1 MTTTVSPLAEST
13 SRPRLGRGAAFT
25 LIAVVIATFLGAS
38 ATPTPLYEHYQ
49 QMWGFSSLAST
60 LVFGIYALALLATLL
75 TAGSLSDHIGRRPV
89 LLGALALEAV
99 SLALFASADGLAI
112 LLIARVVQGVATGA
126 AISALGSALI
136 DLERSPGRGSII
148 NSVAPTV
155 GLAVGAVGSSLISEH
170 LPRPTSTVY
179 LVLLVLVALEILG
192 VWTAPETSGGR
203 PGAWQSLRPTL
214 AVPRQARTMI
224 ALTAPC
230 LIAVWALGG
239 FYLSL
244 GPALARNALD
254 VHSSLIGAIMVAT
267 LTGFGAAAVLTFR
280 KLGGRTVMLIGTTAL
295 VLGVAVTLVGAETSS
310 AVVILAG
317 TAVAGIGF
325 GAGFQGTILTVMPL
339 AENHER
345 AGLLSTVYV
354 IAYLANSLPALLA
367 GYLVGK
373 VGLVDTTRGYGAL
386 VMLLAAAA
394 LVGLLMTGERKV
406 SIPSVPE

>member
-1 MTTTVSPLAEST
+1 MTTTVSEKT
-13 SRPRLGRGAAFT
+13 VGTTRPRLGRGASFT
-25 LIAVVIATFLGAS
+25 LIAVIIATFLGAS

-49 QMWGFSSLAST
+49 QLWGFSSLGST

-89 LLGALALEAV
+89 LLGALVLEAF
-99 SLALFASADGLAI
+99 SLVLFASADGLTM
-112 LLIARVVQGVATGA
+112 LLIARVIQGIATGA
-126 AISALGSALI
+126 AISTLGSALI
-136 DLERSPGRGSII
+136 DLERTPGRGAII

-155 GLAVGAVGSSLISEH
+155 GLAVGAVGSSLITEH

-179 LVLLVLVALEILG
+179 LVLLVIVILEILG
-192 VWTAPETSGGR
+192 VWAAPETSGGR
-203 PGAWQSLRPTL
+203 SGALKSMRPTL
-214 AVPRQARTMI
+214 SVPREARTMI

-254 VHSSLIGAIMVAT
+254 VHSSLIGAVMVAT

-280 KLGGRTVMLIGTTAL
+280 NLGGRTVMLIGTTTL
-295 VLGVAVTLVGAETSS
+295 ILGVGITLLGAEISS
-310 AVVILAG
+310 TVAIFGG
-317 TAVAGIGF
+317 TAIAGVGF

-339 AENHER
+339 ADSHQR

-373 VGLVDTTRGYGAL
+373 IGLVDTTRSYGAL
-386 VMLLAAAA
+386 VMALAAAA
-394 LVGLLMTGERKV
+394 LIGLLVTGERKKSV
-406 SIPSVPE
+406 PSVIE

>member
-1 MTTTVSPLAEST
+1 MTTTVLQKTVGAT
-13 SRPRLGRGAAFT
+13 RPRLGRGATFT
-25 LIAVVIATFLGAS
+25 LIAVIIATFLGAS

-49 QMWGFSSLAST
+49 QLWGFSSLGST

-89 LLGALALEAV
+89 LLGALVLEAF
-99 SLALFASADGLAI
+99 SLVLFASADGLTM
-112 LLIARVVQGVATGA
+112 LLIARVIQGIATGA
-126 AISALGSALI
+126 AISTLGSALI
-136 DLERSPGRGSII
+136 DLERTPGRGSVI

-155 GLAVGAVGSSLISEH
+155 GLAVGAVGSSLITEH

-179 LVLLVLVALEILG
+179 LVLLVIVILEILG
-192 VWTAPETSGGR
+192 VWAAPETSGGR
-203 PGAWQSLRPTL
+203 PGAWKSMRPAL
-214 AVPRQARTMI
+214 SVPREARTMI

-254 VHSSLIGAIMVAT
+254 VHSSLIGAVMVAT

-280 KLGGRTVMLIGTTAL
+280 NLGGRTVMLIGTTTL
-295 VLGVAVTLVGAETSS
+295 ILGVGITLLGAEISS
-310 AVVILAG
+310 TVAIFAG
-317 TAVAGIGF
+317 TAIAGIGF

-339 AENHER
+339 ADNHQR

-373 VGLVDTTRGYGAL
+373 IGLVDTTRSYGAL
-386 VMLLAAAA
+386 VMALAAVA
-394 LVGLLMTGERKV
+394 LIGLLVTGERKKSV
-406 SIPSVPE
+406 PSVIE

>member
-1 MTTTVSPLAEST
+1 MTTTVLQKT
-13 SRPRLGRGAAFT
+13 VGTTRPSLGRGASFT
-25 LIAVVIATFLGAS
+25 LIAVIIATFLGAS

-49 QMWGFSSLAST
+49 QLWGFSSLGST

-89 LLGALALEAV
+89 LLGALALEAF
-99 SLALFASADGLAI
+99 SLALFASADGLTM
-112 LLIARVVQGVATGA
+112 LLIARVIQGIATGA
-126 AISALGSALI
+126 AISTLGSSLI
-136 DLERSPGRGSII
+136 DLERTPGRGAVI

-155 GLAVGAVGSSLISEH
+155 GLAVGAVGSSLITEH

-179 LVLLVLVALEILG
+179 LVLLVIVILEILG
-192 VWTAPETSGGR
+192 VWAVPETSGGR
-203 PGAWQSLRPTL
+203 SGAWKSMRPTL
-214 AVPRQARTMI
+214 SVPREARTMI

-254 VHSSLIGAIMVAT
+254 VHSSFIGAVMVAT

-280 KLGGRTVMLIGTTAL
+280 SLGGRTVMLIGTTTL
-295 VLGVAVTLVGAETSS
+295 ILGVGITLLGAEISS
-310 AVVILAG
+310 TVAIFAG
-317 TAVAGIGF
+317 TAIAGVGF

-339 AENHER
+339 ADNHQR

-354 IAYLANSLPALLA
+354 IAYLANSLPALVA

-373 VGLVDTTRGYGAL
+373 IGLVDTTRGYGAF
-386 VMLLAAAA
+386 VMVLAAAA
-394 LVGLLMTGERKV
+394 LIGLLATGERKTSV
-406 SIPSVPE
+406 PSVIE